1 MFESEGYC
9 GTCQLLVL
17 TVTQILA
24 TQLDPRVSLKKRI
37 PFQFL
42 VVVPSQGPYYLN
54 EHYSTAIRKIIVK
67 VRVKRGKKKQI
78 SIEEYK
84 EFKTIGETNQYK
96 SLLNSHCILSES
108 LGAVAMQCCGNVIA
122 QCYTKG
128 NCKRN
133 VMVMA
138 IVTGRNDQRQVLIWQ
153 RRGGRWGQVGNCNGK
168 RGTGPL
174 RN

>member
-96 SLLNSHCILSES
+96 SLLNSHCILSDS
-108 LGAVAMQCCGNVIA
+108 FCAVAMQCRGNVIA
-122 QCYTKG
+122 QCYT
-128 NCKRN
+128 
-133 VMVMA
+133 
-138 IVTGRNDQRQVLIWQ
+138 
-153 RRGGRWGQVGNCNGK
+153 
-168 RGTGPL
+168 
-174 RN
+174 